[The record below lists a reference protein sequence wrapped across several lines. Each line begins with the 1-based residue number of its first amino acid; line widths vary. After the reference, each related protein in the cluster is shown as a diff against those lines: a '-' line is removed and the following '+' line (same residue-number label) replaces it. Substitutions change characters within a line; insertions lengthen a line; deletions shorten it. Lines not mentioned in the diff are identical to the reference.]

1 MGKKESS
8 RELVNLLGNRILE
21 DKFSVHSKTATL
33 GKLATLALPGSK
45 YKILVHI
52 IKSLKIN

>member
-21 DKFSVHSKTATL
+21 DKFSVHSKTAML
-33 GKLATLALPGSK
+33 GKLATLVLPGSK